1 VRPSQGQIDV
11 LVKHCVVWGENDSN
25 GVLED
30 KPLTVELPKDF
41 GKQGQRR
48 PRDLTW
54 QEIYERRE
62 ELEMKIGQLETAA
75 SWNAAFSAALTKS
88 K

>member
-1 VRPSQGQIDV
+1 MKRQRSKRNSFDQKIAEAKTRFLEQISQ
-11 LVKHCVVWGENDSN
+11 LPDS
-25 GVLED
+25 LE
-30 KPLTVELPKDF
+30 
-41 GKQGQRR
+41 
-48 PRDLTW
+48 
-54 QEIYERRE
+54 RE